1 MTCLITLRF
10 LKLFGFFEEF
20 IFARERVETEREVF
34 EYPGFGVGVGLG
46 FKGRPYINRS
56 SL

>member
-10 LKLFGFFEEF
+10 LYLFGFFEEF

-34 EYPGFGVGVGLG
+34 EYPGFGLGVGLG